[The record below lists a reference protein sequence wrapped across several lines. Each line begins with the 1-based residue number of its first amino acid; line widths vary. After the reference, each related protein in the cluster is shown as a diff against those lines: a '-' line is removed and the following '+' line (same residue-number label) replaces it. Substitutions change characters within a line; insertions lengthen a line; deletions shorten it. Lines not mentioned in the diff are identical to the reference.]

1 MQNFSTSYLF
11 RFTKTVSILFVG
23 IMACIIVIGNIT
35 DYYTNYHFVE
45 HVLKMDTTFP
55 DSKIQYRSI
64 ETEWLYHLSYIF
76 IILCESAM
84 AAFCVYG
91 SFIMYKSINDS
102 SAFHAN
108 KKFAITGLLIGIV
121 VWFFGFE
128 VIGGEWFAMW
138 QSTVWNGLASAER
151 IVTFLVLVVILLHL
165 KEE

>member
-1 MQNFSTSYLF
+1 MQRFTTTYLF
-11 RFTKTVSILFVG
+11 RFSKTICVFFVG
-23 IMACIIVIGNIT
+23 IMSCIIVIGNIT

-64 ETEWLYHLSYIF
+64 ESEWLYHLSYIM
-76 IILCESAM
+76 IIFCEAAM
-84 AAFCVYG
+84 AVLCIRG
-91 SFIMYKSINDS
+91 SYSMYKNMDD
-102 SAFHAN
+102 ALTFHAA
-108 KKFAITGLLIGIV
+108 KKYAIAGLLIGIV

-138 QSTVWNGLASAER
+138 QSTIWNGLASAER
-151 IVTFLVLVVILLHL
+151 IVTFLVMMMILLHL